1 MGKTVEFFF
10 DLGSPAAYL
19 AFRRLPAI
27 CEAAQATLHWRPMLL
42 GGVFQA
48 TGNQS
53 PVNIPAKGRYLFAD
67 LQRFARRH
75 DIPFRQNPH
84 FPINTLTLMRMATG
98 LQLREPHRFL
108 PYVEAVYR
116 AIWADGLDMNDPAV
130 VAGVLRQAGFD
141 PEALLALAGDAQVK
155 QRLKDDTQEAVARGA
170 FGAPTFFVD
179 GEMYW
184 GQDRLD
190 FVKEALEA
198 DTHEQ

>member
-1 MGKTVEFFF
+1 MAKTVEFFF
-10 DLGSPAAYL
+10 DVGSPAAYL
-19 AFRRLPAI
+19 AFKRLPAI
-27 CEAAQATLHWRPMLL
+27 CEAAEATLHWRPMLL

-53 PVNIPAKGRYLFAD
+53 PMAVPAKGRYVLAD

-75 DIPFRQNPH
+75 GIPFRQNPH

-98 LQLREPHRFL
+98 LQLRQPHRFL
-108 PYVEAVYR
+108 PYVDAMYR
-116 AIWADGLDMNDPAV
+116 AIWVDGLDMNDPAV

-141 PEALLALAGDAQVK
+141 AEALLALAGDAQVK
-155 QRLKDDTQEAVARGA
+155 QRLKDDTQEAVARGV

-184 GQDRLD
+184 GQDRLE
-190 FVKEALEA
+190 FVKEALEG
-198 DTHEQ
+198 DTP

>member
-1 MGKTVEFFF
+1 MAKTVEFFF

-19 AFRRLPAI
+19 AFKRLPAI
-27 CEAAQATLHWRPMLL
+27 CEAAEATLHWRPMLL

-48 TGNQS
+48 SGNQS
-53 PVNIPAKGRYLFAD
+53 PMAVPAKGRYVLAD

-75 DIPFRQNPH
+75 GIPFRQNPH

-98 LQLREPHRFL
+98 LQLRQPHRFL
-108 PYVEAVYR
+108 PYVDAMYR
-116 AIWADGLDMNDPAV
+116 AIWVDGLDMNDPAV

-141 PEALLALAGDAQVK
+141 AEALLALAGDAQVK
-155 QRLKDDTQEAVARGA
+155 QRLKDDTQEAVARGV

-184 GQDRLD
+184 GQDRLE
-190 FVKEALEA
+190 FVKEALEG
-198 DTHEQ
+198 DTP

>member
-1 MGKTVEFFF
+1 MGKTLEFFF

-27 CEAAQATLHWRPMLL
+27 CEAADATLQWRPMLL

-98 LQLREPHRFL
+98 LQLREPQRL
-108 PYVEAVYR
+108 VPYVDAMYG
-116 AIWADGLDMNDPAV
+116 AIWVDGLDMNDPTV
-130 VAGVLRQAGFD
+130 VAGVLREAGFE
-141 PEALLALAGDAQVK
+141 PEAVMALAGNPEVK
-155 QRLKDDTQEAVARGA
+155 QRLKGDTQEAVARGV

-198 DTHEQ
+198 DTP

>member
-19 AFRRLPAI
+19 AFKRLPAI
-27 CEAAQATLHWRPMLL
+27 CEGADATLHWRPMLL

-98 LQLREPHRFL
+98 LQLREPQRFL

-141 PEALLALAGDAQVK
+141 PDALVALAGDAQVK
-155 QRLKDDTQEAVARGA
+155 QRLKDDTQEAVARGV

-198 DTHEQ
+198 DTP